1 MVFEWLDD
9 GHVFPLEHEAR
20 LPPLQLLVKPAI
32 EKDRPQRLDLILPPI
47 RFAHIP
53 INLGTMITHSSL
65 QRSGISVVCVRYA
78 ESAYSR
84 LSTGPRIRQRQSRSV
99 SFFLPVLLEVPS
111 EYLYRLKLASCDAR
125 VIEVCRLIPILQP
138 CNVRRPQTPIARGLR
153 NNFAQIARVHLG
165 QRQRHGQLQQ
175 QPSSRMVAQVCLHLC
190 SACSKAYRWRKL
202 DGCAPFLLLSRH
214 CRRQY
219 ILCREALQRTRV
231 RHARRWF

>member
-1 MVFEWLDD
+1 MLFEWLDD

-138 CNVRRPQTPIARGLR
+138 CNVRRPQTPIAAWCPRHHMQMKMRNLLAATHTVVLVQKDAIRCILRDKCFRYPLRGS
-153 NNFAQIARVHLG
+153 H
-165 QRQRHGQLQQ
+165 
-175 QPSSRMVAQVCLHLC
+175 
-190 SACSKAYRWRKL
+190 
-202 DGCAPFLLLSRH
+202 
-214 CRRQY
+214 
-219 ILCREALQRTRV
+219 
-231 RHARRWF
+231 